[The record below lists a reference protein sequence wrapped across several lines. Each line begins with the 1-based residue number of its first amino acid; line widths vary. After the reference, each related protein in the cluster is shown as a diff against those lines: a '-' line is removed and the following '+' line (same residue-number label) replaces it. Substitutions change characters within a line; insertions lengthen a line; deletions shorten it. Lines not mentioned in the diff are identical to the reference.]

1 MTSFYEFQKQYP
13 NDEACLKRIMTERY
27 GGTELD
33 CPKCGVFG
41 KFYRMTKDRGY
52 ICQHCGTPPAS
63 YCWHSHGADT
73 LAVAQVVLC
82 HVPVLDLAARSGC
95 KGIGAPA

>member
-33 CPKCGVFG
+33 CPKCGVYG
-41 KFYRMTKDRGY
+41 SST
-52 ICQHCGTPPAS
+52 A
-63 YCWHSHGADT
+63 
-73 LAVAQVVLC
+73 
-82 HVPVLDLAARSGC
+82 
-95 KGIGAPA
+95 